1 MPQAHAARRS
11 SKGMRYALFLTT
23 MGADQRL
30 EEQHQQ
36 HRSHYNRDSSPSRTT
51 KLYRVEADR
60 RGDIKQ
66 LYSHAISPYTRM
78 AILCR
83 CYHVKRSL
91 RATARMES
99 TTHIS
104 ISDTDARPFGLK
116 GSSHQFRRQ

>member
-1 MPQAHAARRS
+1 MSGGLPPASTFLTWRQPVRRMPQAFAARRS
-11 SKGMRYALFLTT
+11 SKEMRYALFLTT

-91 RATARMES
+91 MGDR
-99 TTHIS
+99 
-104 ISDTDARPFGLK
+104 
-116 GSSHQFRRQ
+116 